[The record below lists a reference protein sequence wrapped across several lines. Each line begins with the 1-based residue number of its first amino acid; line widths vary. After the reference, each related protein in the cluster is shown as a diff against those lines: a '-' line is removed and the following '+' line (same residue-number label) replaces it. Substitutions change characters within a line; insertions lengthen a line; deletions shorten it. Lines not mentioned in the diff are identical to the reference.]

1 MTRVDLDQIAAID
14 VHVHAE
20 RNENEPQDPL
30 TGEFLDAA
38 ARYFGGSPT
47 QPTAAEVADY
57 YRGRRMLA
65 VVFTVDDEAG
75 LGRRRLGNEEV
86 LAAARENPDVLIP
99 FGSVDP
105 HKGKLGV

>member
-20 RNENEPQDPL
+20 RNENEPQDPV

-47 QPTAAEVADY
+47 QPTAAEVALAHFRSPSSRAAFSFST
-57 YRGRRMLA
+57 RGR
-65 VVFTVDDEAG
+65 TSS
-75 LGRRRLGNEEV
+75 
-86 LAAARENPDVLIP
+86 LI
-99 FGSVDP
+99 GSRSKSASQRSGVIR
-105 HKGKLGV
+105 GKSEPNSILCLSWELV